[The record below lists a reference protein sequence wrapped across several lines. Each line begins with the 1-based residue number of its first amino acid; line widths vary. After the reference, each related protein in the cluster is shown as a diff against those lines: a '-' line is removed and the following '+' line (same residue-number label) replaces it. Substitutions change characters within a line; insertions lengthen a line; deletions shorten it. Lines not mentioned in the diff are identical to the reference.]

1 MSVGA
6 APPIVTGRRRRL
18 KRARSGRIAQLVEHL
33 DHNQG
38 VTGSSPVPPTTSS
51 PAAASSKECHDPQ
64 GVRPTNPPA
73 SPHGRPRAP
82 GPHRARARTGMSRQD
97 IPVSFAMRESVTEE
111 IDRLWTLRGLDEELV
126 TLNAALRRF
135 PEERAAIARQLA
147 GERAPLDQAKAR
159 LAELQK
165 QRRAVEQEIS
175 GLTETER
182 KFQNQLMAVKKNEE
196 YKALQHEIA
205 GVRGQRSDLETRVL
219 EHLEAEDREN
229 AERPALERG
238 LAAAEQE
245 AAARLA
251 RIDAEERADRERVAA
266 LEAERSGFVA
276 GLQPAVRSRYERV
289 RGSLDG
295 RALVAIVKG
304 ACGGCFRAQPP
315 QVIQEARKRDRV
327 LSCEGCGRMLL
338 WPPDGA

>member
-1 MSVGA
+1 
-6 APPIVTGRRRRL
+6 
-18 KRARSGRIAQLVEHL
+18 
-33 DHNQG
+33 
-38 VTGSSPVPPTTSS
+38 
-51 PAAASSKECHDPQ
+51 
-64 GVRPTNPPA
+64 
-73 SPHGRPRAP
+73 
-82 GPHRARARTGMSRQD
+82 
-97 IPVSFAMRESVTEE
+97 MRESVTEE

-147 GERAPLDQAKAR
+147 GERARLDQAKAR

-205 GVRGQRSDLETRVL
+205 GVRGQRSDLETR
-219 EHLEAEDREN
+219 
-229 AERPALERG
+229 ALERG